1 MIKGFEEVLESLDKL
16 EECAYAMKDLPMS
29 NWIDLAENEAELDL
43 KIMDWVETI
52 KLELF
57 KGKQALQR
65 LEAIENSNPSEA
77 LKYVNGKIADLEDDL
92 QHYTMVEKDK
102 CKEFFIRED
111 LKQFTTIKQALDRLE
126 ILQKENQELIKKAD
140 CCLWKDCNKISQE
153 NQELKRKYENRD
165 YLYQN
170 EVSKNGNLAGKIF
183 EKDLKIQ
190 KLEKVIKKAIELLS
204 IDGKG
209 TKKQVFNLLK
219 EVLEE

>member
-1 MIKGFEEVLESLDKL
+1 MTKDLEVLEILDKL

-43 KIMDWVETI
+43 KIMDWVEAI

-65 LEAIENSNPSEA
+65 LEAIDNSNPSEA
-77 LKYVNGKIADLEDDL
+77 LKYINGKIADLEDDL

-102 CKEFFIRED
+102 CKEFYIRED
-111 LKQFTTIKQALDRLE
+111 LKQFTNIQQALLKAQE
-126 ILQKENQELIKKAD
+126 LKKENQELIKKAD

-153 NQELKRKYENRD
+153 NQELKDTNMKYAKLID
-165 YLYQN
+165 DFQ
-170 EVSKNGNLAGKIF
+170 VKNMR
-183 EKDLKIQ
+183 
-190 KLEKVIKKAIELLS
+190 LEKAIKKAIELLS

-209 TKKQVFNLLK
+209 TKKQVLNLLK
-219 EVLEE
+219 EMLKNE